1 MLEHAYGLGQERA
14 WAEAAEALRRALV
27 EHPDDPFV
35 LCWLGVTERE
45 LGLGSLALQRF
56 KACLAARP
64 RDPHVLVTAGNALA
78 AVDDPD
84 AEPALRAAA
93 MLSPELALAR
103 WMYGAYLSREG
114 LVDDALRELQAA
126 AKLEPDESAIS
137 YELGVARA
145 LAGDFD
151 GAVDELYRGC
161 ELSPDDGWIRIVLG
175 LALVE
180 EERGGEAATE
190 LARGARERPGDL
202 GAQLL
207 SALAAAAVGYEEVAL
222 EFVERARQSSVGHD
236 AMVVDEVEERVEAG
250 AEAAAVFLREQM
262 QPPVL
267 RERMHTRP

>member
-78 AVDDPD
+78 AVDD
-84 AEPALRAAA
+84 
-93 MLSPELALAR
+93 
-103 WMYGAYLSREG
+103 
-114 LVDDALRELQAA
+114 ALRELQAA

-151 GAVDELYRGC
+151 GAVDELYRAC